1 MEYKDYYRIMGLERD
16 AKQDEV
22 KRAYRKLARKYHP
35 DVSQE
40 ADAEVRFKEIGE
52 AYEVLKDIEKRAAY
66 DQLGNQWQAGQ
77 EFHPP
82 PGWDEGFEFSGRG
95 EGFDDSVFSDF
106 FESLYGRTRSGQQR
120 QSGFSMRG
128 QDHHARII
136 VDLKDSYNGATRSI
150 GLQMPDVSA
159 DGHVVTRNRTL
170 NVQIP
175 KGIRQGQQI
184 RLAGQGGAAFG
195 EGEPGDLYL
204 EVEFGRTGNYRVE
217 GADVYFDVPIAPWEA
232 ALGSKI
238 EIPTPSGTVELTI
251 PRNARAGQKLR
262 LKGRG
267 IPAREPGDLFVVL
280 QIVVPP
286 ADTAERREFYQQM
299 RQSFEFNPRTKLEV

>member
-1 MEYKDYYRIMGLERD
+1 
-16 AKQDEV
+16 
-22 KRAYRKLARKYHP
+22 
-35 DVSQE
+35 
-40 ADAEVRFKEIGE
+40 
-52 AYEVLKDIEKRAAY
+52 
-66 DQLGNQWQAGQ
+66 
-77 EFHPP
+77 
-82 PGWDEGFEFSGRG
+82 
-95 EGFDDSVFSDF
+95 
-106 FESLYGRTRSGQQR
+106 
-120 QSGFSMRG
+120 
-128 QDHHARII
+128 
-136 VDLKDSYNGATRSI
+136 
-150 GLQMPDVSA
+150 MPDVSA